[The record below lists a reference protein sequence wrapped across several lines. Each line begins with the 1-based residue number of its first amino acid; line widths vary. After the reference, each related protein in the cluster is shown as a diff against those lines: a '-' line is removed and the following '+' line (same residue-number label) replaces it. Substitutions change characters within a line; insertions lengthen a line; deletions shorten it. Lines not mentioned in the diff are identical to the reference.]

1 MNTAIVNVLASGVFF
16 AADPPPPPDFSK
28 TPWWLVLIKCLVI
41 VLVLI
46 LSVVMGLWVERRG
59 LGRMQ
64 TRPGPNVHGPLG
76 LFQALGDAVKLLT
89 KEDIWK
95 EGVDKVLYYMGP
107 LITAFTAFMI
117 YAVIPVGPQWKVGCD
132 DAGANCAIDTP
143 LQLVDMP
150 VATLYILAITG
161 LGVYGIVLGGWASRN
176 TLSLIGSTRSAA
188 QVISYELAMGMSLVS
203 VFIMAGS
210 MSTSEIV
217 ASQKPVWWG
226 VTLFPAFVIYL
237 IAMVG
242 EVNRLPFDMPECEGE
257 IVAGHGTEYSSMKFA
272 WFYLGEYVNMFN
284 VSAVA
289 TTMFLGGWR
298 VPFGDEILGGMFHSG
313 LWPML
318 WFGIKI
324 WFVFFLMVW
333 VRGTLVRVRYDQ
345 LMHIGWKI
353 LMPIALAWL
362 VLVAI
367 MRTVSFYGLLSF
379 NQLLIGLGVLFVIA
393 MAIVWVHGGNVD
405 KRERERLEAEEA
417 KRLAPFDAY
426 AGGFPVPPMPGQTLP
441 PSPRATT
448 FVEEKEL
455 VPANVSQE
463 GGADTND
470 QDGGSSA
477 DKEVSKPNDDSSSTE
492 GGDK

>member
-1 MNTAIVNVLASGVFF
+1 MNVVNLLNSALDVIP
-16 AADPPPPPDFSK
+16 AAAAPPPPDFSR
-28 TPWWLVLIKCLVI
+28 TPWWLVLVKCLVI
-41 VLVLI
+41 VVVLI
-46 LSVVMGLWVERRG
+46 VSVVMGLWVERRG
-59 LGRMQ
+59 LARMQ

-76 LFQALGDAVKLLT
+76 LFQALGDAVKLTT

-95 EGVDKVLYYMGP
+95 EGIDKVLYYMGP
-107 LITAFTAFMI
+107 LITAFTAFMV

-132 DAGANCAIDTP
+132 DAGHNCIIDTP

-150 VATLYILAITG
+150 VSTLYILAITG

-203 VFIMAGS
+203 VFIMSGS

-217 ASQKPVWWG
+217 AAQKPVWWF

-298 VPFGDEILGGMFHSG
+298 LPFGDELFGGMFHSG

-318 WFGIKI
+318 WFGIKV
-324 WFVFFLMVW
+324 WFLFFLMVW

-345 LMHIGWKI
+345 LMSIGWKG

-362 VLVAI
+362 VLVAV
-367 MRTVSFYGLLSF
+367 MRTVSYYSLLSF
-379 NQLLIGLGVLFVIA
+379 NQLLLGLGAVFLVALVI
-393 MAIVWVHGGNVD
+393 IWVHGNKVD
-405 KRERERLEAEEA
+405 KRERERIKAEEEKA
-417 KRLAPFDAY
+417 MEPFDAF
-426 AGGFPVPPMPGQTLP
+426 AGGFPVPPMPGQQLP
-441 PSPRATT
+441 PSPRRTQYAQHN
-448 FVEEKEL
+448 EKEL
-455 VPANVSQE
+455 VTVGLETTANDSKGEATDDKATLE
-463 GGADTND
+463 GGT
-470 QDGGSSA
+470 Q
-477 DKEVSKPNDDSSSTE
+477 
-492 GGDK
+492 